1 MSSVDRCVMNAIDVY
16 AILNFQRRSTVQ
28 AAVNVQQLLENIAR
42 QLHAV
47 LSDKVRDELGR
58 LVFVSKCAV

>member
-1 MSSVDRCVMNAIDVY
+1 MNAIDVY
-16 AILNFQRRSTVQ
+16 AMLNVKRRSTVQ

-47 LSDKVRDELGR
+47 LSDKVGDELGR